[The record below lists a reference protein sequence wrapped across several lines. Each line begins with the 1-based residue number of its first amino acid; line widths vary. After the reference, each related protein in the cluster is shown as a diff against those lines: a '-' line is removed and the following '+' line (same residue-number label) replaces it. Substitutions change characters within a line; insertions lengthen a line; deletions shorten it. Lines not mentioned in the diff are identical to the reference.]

1 MEDWNR
7 KGSLGEKRG
16 MEKEEI
22 KDEVTREGGRK
33 EKEIREGRRERT
45 NSVGVIEMLKRKME
59 LEEEAAG
66 VKGEGKRRID
76 ASREAR

>member
-33 EKEIREGRRERT
+33 GKEIRGRKKEK
-45 NSVGVIEMLKRKME
+45 NE
-59 LEEEAAG
+59 
-66 VKGEGKRRID
+66 
-76 ASREAR
+76 